1 MKRIHCL
8 WLSILMLLSLC
19 SCAFQATPTDETRES
34 FTAEEATETASENG
48 GEASGESNVAVPDKK
63 PSQGGTES
71 PETGSKPAPST
82 PESTTKPKVTTTA
95 PHSESC
101 SHKNTTVKNKSDPS
115 CTASGYTGDT
125 YCKDCNVKLSS
136 GSQLPAFGHHN
147 TELRNRREATTSA
160 PGYTGDV
167 YCKDCGS
174 KISDGKAI
182 PKIENPNEGKIEYIL
197 PDGTSVFV
205 DANVKDVTAYFMAQK
220 TQQTDHLYSEIE
232 KEIVRLC
239 NVEREKAGLQPLA
252 WFEDAY

>member
-1 MKRIHCL
+1 M
-8 WLSILMLLSLC
+8 
-19 SCAFQATPTDETRES
+19 
-34 FTAEEATETASENG
+34 
-48 GEASGESNVAVPDKK
+48 
-63 PSQGGTES
+63 
-71 PETGSKPAPST
+71 
-82 PESTTKPKVTTTA
+82 
-95 PHSESC
+95 
-101 SHKNTTVKNKSDPS
+101 KNKSDPS

-252 WFEDAY
+252 WFEDAYYFTKTRAMESHQLFSHTRPNGKPWYSVYFDAGVVIAGHYGENLIETEGITVTEYAERAVEGWMNSPGHKANILSNNYNYTGVAVVSSPTYGKVYVQMFIRK